1 MKLKDLKI
9 DFITKL
15 SVTYQKEEVLSFF
28 KILCEEY
35 LNITPTKL
43 LLVGEELINKE
54 QLDMFS
60 KVIIRLLNEEPIQYI
75 LNTTSFY
82 GLDFICTP
90 SALIPRPETEELV
103 DWILKSE
110 KNKISILDIGTG
122 TGCIPISLAKN
133 NTDYTVS
140 ALDISDAGLELAKDN
155 AQKNE
160 VDISFI
166 SADIFSYTSDKKYDL
181 IVSNPPYVRNLEKI
195 KIQNNVLNFEPPL
208 ALFVDDDDPL
218 VFYRAILEFA
228 KSNLS
233 EKGSVY
239 FEINENLFN
248 EMESLLAS
256 YRFSEIELK
265 KDVFGKYRFIRGLK
279 SSSS

>member
-140 ALDISDAGLELAKDN
+140 ALEISDVALELAKDN
-155 AQKNE
+155 TQKNE

-166 SADIFSYTSDKKYDL
+166 SADILSYTSDKRHDL

>member
-54 QLDMFS
+54 QFDMFS
-60 KVIIRLLNEEPIQYI
+60 KVMIRLLNEEPIQYI

-166 SADIFSYTSDKKYDL
+166 SADILSYTSDKRYDL

>member
-54 QLDMFS
+54 QFDMFS

-140 ALDISDAGLELAKDN
+140 ALDISDVALELAKDN

-166 SADIFSYTSDKKYDL
+166 SADIFSYTSEKKYDL

>member
-54 QLDMFS
+54 QFDMFS
-60 KVIIRLLNEEPIQYI
+60 KVMIRLLNEEPIQYI

>member
-15 SVTYQKEEVLSFF
+15 SVTYQKEEILSFF

-54 QLDMFS
+54 QFDMFS
-60 KVIIRLLNEEPIQYI
+60 KVMIRLLNEEPIQYI

-140 ALDISDAGLELAKDN
+140 ALDISDVALELAKDN

-166 SADIFSYTSDKKYDL
+166 SADIFSYTSEKKYDL

>member
-15 SVTYQKEEVLSFF
+15 SVTYQKEEILSFF

-140 ALDISDAGLELAKDN
+140 ALEISDVALELAKDN
-155 AQKNE
+155 TQKNE

-166 SADIFSYTSDKKYDL
+166 SADIFSYISEKKYDL

>member
-15 SVTYQKEEVLSFF
+15 SVTYQKEEILSFF

-54 QLDMFS
+54 QFDMFS
-60 KVIIRLLNEEPIQYI
+60 NVMIRLLNEEPIQYI

-140 ALDISDAGLELAKDN
+140 ALEISDVALELAKDN
-155 AQKNE
+155 TQKNE

-166 SADIFSYTSDKKYDL
+166 SADILSYTSDKRYDL

>member
-54 QLDMFS
+54 QFDMFS
-60 KVIIRLLNEEPIQYI
+60 KVMIRLLNEEPIQYI

-140 ALDISDAGLELAKDN
+140 ALDISDVALELAKDN

-166 SADIFSYTSDKKYDL
+166 SADIFSYISEKKYDL

-208 ALFVDDDDPL
+208 ALFVDNDDPL

>member
-54 QLDMFS
+54 QFDMFS
-60 KVIIRLLNEEPIQYI
+60 KVMIRLLNEEPIQYI

-140 ALDISDAGLELAKDN
+140 ALEISDVALELAKDN

-166 SADIFSYTSDKKYDL
+166 SADIFSYISEKKYDL

>member
-54 QLDMFS
+54 QFDMFS
-60 KVIIRLLNEEPIQYI
+60 NVMIRLLNEEPIQYI

-140 ALDISDAGLELAKDN
+140 ALDISDVALELAKDN

-166 SADIFSYTSDKKYDL
+166 SADILSYTSDKRYDL

>member
-54 QLDMFS
+54 QFDMFS
-60 KVIIRLLNEEPIQYI
+60 KVMIRLLNEEPIQYI

-166 SADIFSYTSDKKYDL
+166 SADIFSYISEKKYDL

>member
-110 KNKISILDIGTG
+110 KNKISIFDIGTG

-166 SADIFSYTSDKKYDL
+166 SADIFSYTSEKKYDL

-208 ALFVDDDDPL
+208 ALFVDNDDPL

>member
-140 ALDISDAGLELAKDN
+140 ALDISDVALELAKDN
-155 AQKNE
+155 TQKNE

-166 SADIFSYTSDKKYDL
+166 SADIFSYISEKKYDL

>member
-54 QLDMFS
+54 QFDMFS
-60 KVIIRLLNEEPIQYI
+60 NVMIRLLNEEPIQYI

-140 ALDISDAGLELAKDN
+140 ALEISDVALELAKDN

-166 SADIFSYTSDKKYDL
+166 SADIFSYTSEKKYDL

>member
-103 DWILKSE
+103 DWILKFE

-166 SADIFSYTSDKKYDL
+166 SADIFSYTSEKKYDL
-181 IVSNPPYVRNLEKI
+181 IVSTPPYVRNLEKI

-228 KSNLS
+228 NSNLS

-248 EMESLLAS
+248 EMESLLAA

>member
-90 SALIPRPETEELV
+90 SVLIPRPETEELV

-208 ALFVDDDDPL
+208 ALFVDNDDPL

>member
-43 LLVGEELINKE
+43 LLVGEELINNE
-54 QLDMFS
+54 QFDMFS
-60 KVIIRLLNEEPIQYI
+60 KVMIRLLNEEPIQYI

-140 ALDISDAGLELAKDN
+140 ALDISDVALELAKDN

-166 SADIFSYTSDKKYDL
+166 SADILSYTSDKRYDL

-208 ALFVDDDDPL
+208 ALFVDNDDPL

>member
-43 LLVGEELINKE
+43 LLVGEELINNE
-54 QLDMFS
+54 QFDMFS
-60 KVIIRLLNEEPIQYI
+60 KVMIRLLNEEPIQYI

-140 ALDISDAGLELAKDN
+140 ALDISDVALELAKDN

-166 SADIFSYTSDKKYDL
+166 SADIFSYTSEKKYDL